1 MPYRF
6 FSFWLTSLCMT
17 VSRKKDRKVFW
28 CRLSLCCETSMLPS
42 RQSLKEPKCGNSG
55 TDHAYSAGVE
65 FLSWGT
71 LFYPLLPSSVLSTL
85 VFFSVSAL
93 SPVSRQS
100 GSLCRDKTSIP
111 FYSILFYSILFYS
124 ILFYSILFYPILSYP
139 IQSNPTLG
147 TGHNT
152 ILLLRGWIMSSTLRS
167 HGLQHVRLPCPS
179 VTSHFLH
186 FPQSHPPINQSNFL
200 YPLQNV
206 EVLIPQRLLSA
217 PNCWGSSPGGG
228 SWQYSLGT
236 EYP

>member
-6 FSFWLTSLCMT
+6 FSFWFTSLCMT

-65 FLSWGT
+65 VLSWGT

-111 FYSILFYSILFYS
+111 FHSIPFHSIPFYSILFYS
-124 ILFYSILFYPILSYP
+124 ILSYPILSYP
-139 IQSNPTLG
+139 ILSYPILSNP
-147 TGHNT
+147 
-152 ILLLRGWIMSSTLRS
+152 IL
-167 HGLQHVRLPCPS
+167 P
-179 VTSHFLH
+179 
-186 FPQSHPPINQSNFL
+186 
-200 YPLQNV
+200 
-206 EVLIPQRLLSA
+206 
-217 PNCWGSSPGGG
+217 
-228 SWQYSLGT
+228 
-236 EYP
+236 